1 MLVKYKRQIRATEGE
16 TRKLQELEKV
26 KIAEIQDLQCDI
38 EQLHQQ
44 REDNQ
49 LKNGEIFARAKD
61 DCDQNIKII
70 KRQDKLLVDLH

>member
-16 TRKLQELEKV
+16 IIKLGELEKV
-26 KIAEIQDLQCDI
+26 KEAEIQDLECEI

-49 LKNGEIFARAKD
+49 ARNGQIF
-61 DCDQNIKII
+61 
-70 KRQDKLLVDLH
+70 